1 MFSEREILEIAIR
14 MEKNGELEY
23 RKAAD
28 ELSDETLVTSL
39 EWMADEE
46 QEHAKFFTGLL
57 DELEVRAKSHFGEE
71 LEAIFLKDLIGGSSL
86 SLETVDFSEVESIDE
101 LLNIYIGFEEDS
113 ILFYEMITPM
123 IDNLDTRFQVERII
137 AEEKAHIKRLK
148 ELVYA

>member
-14 MEKNGELEY
+14 MEKNGEHEY
-23 RKAAD
+23 RKAAA

-57 DELEVRAKSHFGEE
+57 DELDVRAKSHFGEE
-71 LEAIFLKDLIGGSSL
+71 LDATFLKDLIGGSSL
-86 SLETVDFSEVESIDE
+86 SLKTVDFSQVGSIDE
-101 LLNIYIGFEEDS
+101 LLNIYIGFEKDS

-123 IDNLDTRFQVERII
+123 IDNLDTRFQVERIV

>member
-1 MFSEREILEIAIR
+1 VFSEREILEIAIR
-14 MEKNGELEY
+14 MEKNGEHEY
-23 RKAAD
+23 RKAAA

-57 DELEVRAKSHFGEE
+57 DELDVRAKSHFGEE
-71 LEAIFLKDLIGGSSL
+71 LDATFLKDLIGGSSL
-86 SLETVDFSEVESIDE
+86 SLETVDFSQVGSIDE
-101 LLNIYIGFEEDS
+101 LLNIYIGFEKDS

-123 IDNLDTRFQVERII
+123 IDNLDTRFQVERIV

>member
-1 MFSEREILEIAIR
+1 VFSEREILEIAIR

>member
-1 MFSEREILEIAIR
+1 